1 VPIYRDHIVPRLVGF
16 VCGSS
21 SLGGIRAR
29 TTAGLD
35 GQLLEIG
42 FGSGTNV
49 PHYPAAVTRV
59 LAVEPSA
66 TAWKMA
72 AARIGAASMP
82 IEQIG
87 LDGQSIPLE
96 DASCDTALCTFSLC
110 TIPDPGAA
118 LAEVRRVLRPGG
130 RFHILEHG
138 LAPDARVAAFQR
150 WFDPIERRIADGC
163 HLSRDPLA
171 LLQSG
176 GFTLDDVEQKYGA
189 GPKAW
194 FYLTRASAVR
204 S

>member
-1 VPIYRDHIVPRLVGF
+1 MPFYRDHIVPRLVGF
-16 VCGSS
+16 ACGSS
-21 SLGGIRAR
+21 SLAGIRAR
-29 TTAGLD
+29 TAAGLD

-49 PHYPAAVTRV
+49 PHYPAEVTRV

-72 AARIGAASMP
+72 AARISAAPMP
-82 IEQIG
+82 IEQVG

-110 TIPDPGAA
+110 TIPDPEAA

-150 WFDPIERRIADGC
+150 RFDPIERRIADGC